1 MLILVRHGQTSAN
14 AGGLLQGRMDLP
26 LDDEGRIQAMR
37 TGAHI
42 RQNFPHARVITSP
55 LRRAVDTARAISD
68 EVEIDERFIELDYG
82 QWDGRAMSEV
92 DASQWAQ
99 WRVDPKFRPPGGE
112 SLVELEQRVTPALEQ
127 LRAEAQERDVVVV
140 SHVSPIK
147 CAVTWALEVDSHV
160 TWRFHL
166 DRASICRIAVTA
178 RGLSVLSMNEVAHL
192 A

>member
-14 AGGLLQGRMDLP
+14 AGGLLQGRMDVP
-26 LDDEGRIQAMR
+26 LDDEGRIQALR

-42 RQNFPHARVITSP
+42 RENFPHARVITSP
-55 LRRAVDTARAISD
+55 LRRAVDTARAITD

-92 DASQWAQ
+92 DPAQWAQ
-99 WRVDPKFRPPGGE
+99 WRLDPMFRPPGGE

-127 LRAEAQERDVVVV
+127 LRSEAQERDVVVV

>member
-26 LDDEGRIQAMR
+26 LDDLGRIQAMR

-42 RQNFPHARVITSP
+42 RQNFPHARVIASP
-55 LRRAVDTARAISD
+55 LRRAVDTARAITD

-92 DASQWAQ
+92 DPAQWAQ
-99 WRVDPKFRPPGGE
+99 WRVDPMFRPPGGE

-127 LRAEAQERDVVVV
+127 LRSEAQDRDVVVV

-192 A
+192 T

>member
-1 MLILVRHGQTSAN
+1 VLILVRHGQTSAN

-42 RQNFPHARVITSP
+42 RENFPHARVVSSP
-55 LRRAVDTARAISD
+55 LLRAVQTAQAISGD
-68 EVEIDERFIELDYG
+68 VEIDNRFIELDYG
-82 QWDGRAMSEV
+82 SWDGIAMSEIDPV
-92 DASQWAQ
+92 QWAK
-99 WRVDPKFRPPGGE
+99 WRHDLDFQPPGGE
-112 SLVELEQRVTPALEQ
+112 SLLELEHRVKPALEQ
-127 LRAEAQERDVVVV
+127 LRTEAQDRDVVVV

-147 CAVTWALEVDSHV
+147 CAVTWALNVDAHV

-166 DRASICRIAVTA
+166 DRASICRIAVTP
-178 RGLSVLSMNEVAHL
+178 RGLSVLSMNEVGHL

>member
-1 MLILVRHGQTSAN
+1 VLILVRHGQTSAN

>member
-26 LDDEGRIQAMR
+26 LDDEGRVQAMR

-42 RQNFPHARVITSP
+42 RQNFPHARVIASP

-92 DASQWAQ
+92 DPAQWAQ
-99 WRVDPKFRPPGGE
+99 WRNDPMIRPPGGE

-127 LRAEAQERDVVVV
+127 LRSEAQERDVVVV

-147 CAVTWALEVDSHV
+147 CAVTWALEVDSAV

>member
-42 RQNFPHARVITSP
+42 RQNFPHARVIASP

>member
-1 MLILVRHGQTSAN
+1 VLILVRHGQTSAN

-68 EVEIDERFIELDYG
+68 DVEIDERFIELDYG

-92 DASQWAQ
+92 DTAQWAQ
-99 WRVDPKFRPPGGE
+99 WRLDPMFRPPGGE

-127 LRAEAQERDVVVV
+127 LRTEAQERDVVVV

-147 CAVTWALEVDSHV
+147 CAVTWALEVDPHV

>member
-1 MLILVRHGQTSAN
+1 
-14 AGGLLQGRMDLP
+14 MDLP

-42 RQNFPHARVITSP
+42 RQNFPHARVIASP

-82 QWDGRAMSEV
+82 QWDGRAMSDV
-92 DASQWAQ
+92 DPAQWAQ
-99 WRVDPKFRPPGGE
+99 WRRDSLFRPPGGE

-127 LRAEAQERDVVVV
+127 LRLEAQERDVVVV

>member
-26 LDDEGRIQAMR
+26 LDDEGRVQAMR

-42 RQNFPHARVITSP
+42 RQNFPHARVIASP

-92 DASQWAQ
+92 DPAQWAQ
-99 WRVDPKFRPPGGE
+99 WRIDPMFRPPGGE

-127 LRAEAQERDVVVV
+127 LRSEAQKRDVVVV

-147 CAVTWALEVDSHV
+147 CAVTWALEVDSAV

-166 DRASICRIAVTA
+166 DRASICRVAVTA

>member
-1 MLILVRHGQTSAN
+1 MLILVRHGQTTAN

-42 RQNFPHARVITSP
+42 RQKFPHARIITSP
-55 LRRAVDTARAISD
+55 LLRAVQTAQAISD
-68 EVEIDERFIELDYG
+68 EVEIDPRFIELDYG
-82 QWDGRAMSEV
+82 QWDGRAMGDV
-92 DASQWAQ
+92 DPSQWAQ
-99 WRVDPKFRPPGGE
+99 WRNDPLYRPPGGE

-127 LRAEAQERDVVVV
+127 LRDEAQERDVVVV

-147 CAVTWALEVDSHV
+147 CAVTWALNVETHV

-178 RGLSVLSMNEVAHL
+178 RGLSVLSMNEVGHL
-192 A
+192 L

>member
-26 LDDEGRIQAMR
+26 LDDEGRVQAMR

-42 RQNFPHARVITSP
+42 RENFPHARVIASP

-92 DASQWAQ
+92 DPAQWAQ
-99 WRVDPKFRPPGGE
+99 WRIDPMFRPPGGE

-127 LRAEAQERDVVVV
+127 LRSEAQERDVVVV

-147 CAVTWALEVDSHV
+147 CAVTWALEVDSAV

>member
-14 AGGLLQGRMDLP
+14 AGGLLQGRMDLA

-42 RQNFPHARVITSP
+42 RENFPHARVIASP
-55 LRRAVDTARAISD
+55 LRRAVETARAITD
-68 EVEIDERFIELDYG
+68 EIEIDERFIELDYG
-82 QWDGRAMSEV
+82 QWDGRAMSDV
-92 DASQWAQ
+92 DPAQWAQ
-99 WRVDPKFRPPGGE
+99 WRIDPTFRPPGGE
-112 SLVELEQRVTPALEQ
+112 SLMELEQRVTPALEQ
-127 LRAEAQERDVVVV
+127 LRSEAQERDVVVV

-192 A
+192 S

>member
-1 MLILVRHGQTSAN
+1 VLILVRHGQTSAN

-42 RQNFPHARVITSP
+42 RQNFPHARVIASP

-82 QWDGRAMSEV
+82 QWDGRAMSDV
-92 DASQWAQ
+92 DPAQWAQ
-99 WRVDPKFRPPGGE
+99 WRRDPLFRPPGGE

-127 LRAEAQERDVVVV
+127 LRLEAQERDVVVV

>member
-1 MLILVRHGQTSAN
+1 VLILVRHGQTSAN
-14 AGGLLQGRMDLP
+14 AGGLLQGRMDLA

-42 RQNFPHARVITSP
+42 RENFPHARVIASP
-55 LRRAVDTARAISD
+55 LRRAVETARAITD
-68 EVEIDERFIELDYG
+68 EIEIDERFIELDYG
-82 QWDGRAMSEV
+82 QWDGRAMSDV
-92 DASQWAQ
+92 DPAQWAQ
-99 WRVDPKFRPPGGE
+99 WRIDPTFRPPGGE
-112 SLVELEQRVTPALEQ
+112 SLMELEQRVTPALEQ
-127 LRAEAQERDVVVV
+127 LRSEAQERDVVVV

-192 A
+192 S

>member
-26 LDDEGRIQAMR
+26 LDDDGRLQAMR

-42 RQNFPHARVITSP
+42 RQNFPHARIITSP
-55 LRRAVDTARAISD
+55 LLRAVQTAQAISHD
-68 EVEIDERFIELDYG
+68 VEIDPRFIELDYG

-92 DASQWAQ
+92 DQVQWAQ
-99 WRVDPKFRPPGGE
+99 WRNDPMFRPPGGE
-112 SLVELEQRVTPALEQ
+112 SLVELEQRVKPALEQ
-127 LRAEAQERDVVVV
+127 LRNDAQERDVVVV

-147 CAVTWALEVDSHV
+147 CAVTWALDVDAHV

-192 A
+192 V

>member
-26 LDDEGRIQAMR
+26 LDDDGRLQAMR

-42 RQNFPHARVITSP
+42 RQNFPHARIIASP
-55 LRRAVDTARAISD
+55 LLRAVQTAQAISHD
-68 EVEIDERFIELDYG
+68 VEIDPRFIELDYG
-82 QWDGRAMSEV
+82 QWDGRAMSDV
-92 DASQWAQ
+92 DQVQWAQ
-99 WRVDPKFRPPGGE
+99 WRNDPMFRPPGGE
-112 SLVELEQRVTPALEQ
+112 SLVELEQRVKPALEQ
-127 LRAEAQERDVVVV
+127 LRNDAQERDVVVV

-147 CAVTWALEVDSHV
+147 CAVTWALDVDAHV

-166 DRASICRIAVTA
+166 DRGSICRIAVTA

-192 A
+192 L

>member
-1 MLILVRHGQTSAN
+1 
-14 AGGLLQGRMDLP
+14 
-26 LDDEGRIQAMR
+26 
-37 TGAHI
+37 
-42 RQNFPHARVITSP
+42 
-55 LRRAVDTARAISD
+55 VDTARAISD

-82 QWDGRAMSEV
+82 QWDGRAMSDV
-92 DASQWAQ
+92 DPAQWAQ
-99 WRVDPKFRPPGGE
+99 WRRDPLFRPPGGE

-127 LRAEAQERDVVVV
+127 LRLEAQERDVVVV

>member
-1 MLILVRHGQTSAN
+1 VLILVRHGQTSAN

-26 LDDEGRIQAMR
+26 LDDEGCIQAMR

-42 RQNFPHARVITSP
+42 RQNFPHARVIASP

-68 EVEIDERFIELDYG
+68 EIEIDERFIELDYG

-92 DASQWAQ
+92 DPAQWAQ

-127 LRAEAQERDVVVV
+127 LRLEAQERDVVVV

>member
-1 MLILVRHGQTSAN
+1 VLILVRHGQTSAN

-26 LDDEGRIQAMR
+26 LDDEGRVQAMR

-42 RQNFPHARVITSP
+42 RENFPHARVIASP

-92 DASQWAQ
+92 DPAQWAQ
-99 WRVDPKFRPPGGE
+99 WRLDPMFRPPGGE
-112 SLVELEQRVTPALEQ
+112 SLVELAQRVTPALEQ
-127 LRAEAQERDVVVV
+127 LRSEAQERDVVVV

-147 CAVTWALEVDSHV
+147 CAVTWALEVDSAV

>member
-42 RQNFPHARVITSP
+42 RQNFPHARVIASP

-68 EVEIDERFIELDYG
+68 EIEIDERFIELDYG
-82 QWDGRAMSEV
+82 QWDGRAMSDV
-92 DASQWAQ
+92 DPAQWAQ
-99 WRVDPKFRPPGGE
+99 WRRDPLFRPPGGE

-127 LRAEAQERDVVVV
+127 LRLEAQERDVVVV

>member
-14 AGGLLQGRMDLP
+14 AGGLLQGRMDLS

-55 LRRAVDTARAISD
+55 LLRALETARAISN

-92 DASQWAQ
+92 DPVQWAQ
-99 WRVDPKFRPPGGE
+99 WRHDSSFRPPGGE
-112 SLVELEQRVTPALEQ
+112 SLVELEHRVKPALEQ
-127 LRAEAQERDVVVV
+127 LRAEAQERDVVIV

-147 CAVTWALEVDSHV
+147 CAVTWALDVEPQV

-192 A
+192 G

>member
-14 AGGLLQGRMDLP
+14 AGGLLQGRMDLS
-26 LDDEGRIQAMR
+26 LDDEGRVQAMR

-42 RQNFPHARVITSP
+42 RENFPHARVIASP

-92 DASQWAQ
+92 DPAQWAQ
-99 WRVDPKFRPPGGE
+99 WRLDPMFRPPGGE
-112 SLVELEQRVTPALEQ
+112 SLVELAQRVTPALEQ
-127 LRAEAQERDVVVV
+127 LRSEAQERDVVVV

-147 CAVTWALEVDSHV
+147 CAVTWALEVDSAV

>member
-42 RQNFPHARVITSP
+42 RQNFPHARVIASP

-82 QWDGRAMSEV
+82 QWDGRAMSDV
-92 DASQWAQ
+92 DPAQWAQ
-99 WRVDPKFRPPGGE
+99 WRRDPLFRPPGGE

-127 LRAEAQERDVVVV
+127 LRLEAQERDVVVV

>member
-42 RQNFPHARVITSP
+42 RQNFPHARVIASP

-82 QWDGRAMSEV
+82 QWDGRAMSDV
-92 DASQWAQ
+92 DPAQWAQ
-99 WRVDPKFRPPGGE
+99 WRLDPLFRPPGGE

-127 LRAEAQERDVVVV
+127 LRLEAQERDVVVV

>member
-26 LDDEGRIQAMR
+26 LDDEGRVQAMR

-42 RQNFPHARVITSP
+42 RQNFPHARVIASP

-92 DASQWAQ
+92 DPAQWAQ
-99 WRVDPKFRPPGGE
+99 WRIDPMFRPPGGE

-127 LRAEAQERDVVVV
+127 LRSEAQERDVVVV

-147 CAVTWALEVDSHV
+147 CAVTWALEVDSAV

>member
-14 AGGLLQGRMDLP
+14 AGGLLQGRIDLP

-42 RQNFPHARVITSP
+42 RQNFPHARVIASP

-82 QWDGRAMSEV
+82 QWDGRAMSDV
-92 DASQWAQ
+92 DPAQWAQ
-99 WRVDPKFRPPGGE
+99 WRRDPLFRPPGGE

-127 LRAEAQERDVVVV
+127 LRLEAQERDVVVV